1 MDMKKTILTVGIFAL
16 LLQGCSYKPIIDS
29 KGRSGTFNNST
40 AENITNDI
48 ILCEQLAED
57 NTNQLFESYKVV
69 HNWYIRPQT
78 LWLMP
83 KAEYTKKKLIRNCLK
98 GRGHAIIN

>member
-1 MDMKKTILTVGIFAL
+1 MKKTILTVGL
-16 LLQGCSYKPIIDS
+16 LCTLLNACAYRPIIDS
-29 KGRSGTFNNST
+29 NGRSGTFNNST

-57 NTNQLFESYKVV
+57 NTNQLVESYKVV

-83 KAEYTKKKLIRNCLK
+83 KAEYTRQKLIINCLTK
-98 GRGHAIIN
+98 RGHSVLN